1 VAIGQGD
8 VLEAVSEAVG
18 AAVALPPRH
27 GKRGIATPLPSNAT
41 NVTPDKLGLHK
52 KAVPGHD
59 WESL

>member
-1 VAIGQGD
+1 MPVYFVA
-8 VLEAVSEAVG
+8 V
-18 AAVALPPRH
+18 AVALPPR
-27 GKRGIATPLPSNAT
+27 IATVSGVAVNAT

>member
-1 VAIGQGD
+1 MAKPQAVEPQSRFVGVA
-8 VLEAVSEAVG
+8 V
-18 AAVALPPRH
+18 
-27 GKRGIATPLPSNAT
+27 NAT

>member
-1 VAIGQGD
+1 MVKAAKKLWQYRPGWDGSCTAIPVVRG
-8 VLEAVSEAVG
+8 G
-18 AAVALPPRH
+18 AAVQLPPQ
-27 GKRGIATPLPSNAT
+27 AT